1 MKVKA
6 KVSFAGEISMFPG
19 EVRDIPED
27 VAAPLLECGYLAAL
41 DEAPS
46 AENPTVEDKTPTAE
60 NLDVR
65 DLKKMKRADLEALA
79 ADMGIETKQL
89 KTKDELVEAICAE
102 DVVPGDES
110 TETPELS
117 AAMPTA

>member
-1 MKVKA
+1 MNVKA

-41 DEAPS
+41 DEAP
-46 AENPTVEDKTPTAE
+46 TAE

-65 DLKKMKRADLEALA
+65 GLKKMRRADLEALA
-79 ADMGIETKQL
+79 ADMGIEDPSAY
-89 KTKDELVEAICAE
+89 KTVADLAAAVADIGAAAE
-102 DVVPGDES
+102 SED
-110 TETPELS
+110 
-117 AAMPTA
+117 

>member
-41 DEAPS
+41 DEAP
-46 AENPTVEDKTPTAE
+46 TAE

-79 ADMGIETKQL
+79 ADMGIEDPSAY
-89 KTKDELVEAICAE
+89 KTVADLAAAVADIGAAAE
-102 DVVPGDES
+102 SED
-110 TETPELS
+110 
-117 AAMPTA
+117 

>member
-19 EVRDIPED
+19 EVRDITED

-41 DEAPS
+41 DEAP
-46 AENPTVEDKTPTAE
+46 TAE
-60 NLDVR
+60 SLDVR

-79 ADMGIETKQL
+79 ADMGIEDPSAY
-89 KTKDELVEAICAE
+89 KTIADLAAAVAAIGAAAE
-102 DVVPGDES
+102 SED
-110 TETPELS
+110 
-117 AAMPTA
+117 

>member
-19 EVRDIPED
+19 EVRDITED
-27 VAAPLLECGYLAAL
+27 VAAPLLECGYLSAL

-46 AENPTVEDKTPTAE
+46 VENPTVEDKTPTAE

-65 DLKKMKRADLEALA
+65 DLKKMRRADLEALA
-79 ADMGIETKQL
+79 ADMGIEDPSAY
-89 KTKDELVEAICAE
+89 KTVADLAAAVADIGAAAE
-102 DVVPGDES
+102 SED
-110 TETPELS
+110 
-117 AAMPTA
+117 

>member
-6 KVSFAGEISMFPG
+6 KVSFAGEVSMFPG
-19 EVRDIPED
+19 EVRDIPDE

-60 NLDVR
+60 NPTVEDKTPTAESLDVR

-79 ADMGIETKQL
+79 ADMGIEAPSAY
-89 KTKDELVEAICAE
+89 KTVADLAAAVAAIGAAAE
-102 DVVPGDES
+102 SED
-110 TETPELS
+110 
-117 AAMPTA
+117 